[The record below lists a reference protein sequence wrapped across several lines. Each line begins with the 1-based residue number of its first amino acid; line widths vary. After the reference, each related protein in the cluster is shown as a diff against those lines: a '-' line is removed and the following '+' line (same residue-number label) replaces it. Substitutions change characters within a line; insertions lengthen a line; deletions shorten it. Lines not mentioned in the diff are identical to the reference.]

1 MEASEIRKM
10 GDEVRGEDPGR
21 AAELYRQASDLGDA
35 DASSSLG
42 YMYIVGEGVPQDRV
56 TAAEY
61 LKRASDLGNTK
72 AMCNLGSIM
81 MGIDPSQA
89 LALFERA
96 AESGYEKGMI
106 NAATM
111 LRGGNGVAAD
121 PERAVMWLERA
132 AAISTEA
139 AGILAHILRTGEGVF
154 PDKPRAAELYRKAA
168 EAGDPDSQY
177 DLAMMLDAGD
187 GIPVDRV
194 EAERWFRASADQGDN
209 DARLCIGGILYE
221 RGEFSEA
228 EGYFTDA
235 ALDGDVKAMYN
246 LALMLMDG
254 SLGER
259 DENKAME
266 WMEMASDAGFVYAQ
280 SMLGSMLI
288 DRDIG
293 RAETLLRSASDAG
306 EPTAMYN
313 LGALALSGRIEMPDR
328 DAIKLLTASAEAG
341 ICEARDLLMR
351 LSSQGMLR
359 SLVPDQQIIQAG
371 DLVPAGQVL
380 GHESVWTLDY
390 GAVDTEGVRR
400 SGIVVAV
407 ADEERPVTGDVEPRE
422 RERHRF
428 WVGLVC
434 VGVVPSHDCL
444 GDVPEPLVLQAGYE
458 RRGILLRLLPWLVLI
473 GMIGFVALS
482 LKSCSASDEGQV
494 RVGPMAP
501 EAARTDRVEAQTS
514 QEYRKNLARYSE
526 DKAREALEKGESFV
540 APAADVRKKPV
551 PVPVPAP
558 EPRKDTSKPAVPA
571 DPRLSCG
578 HKDPRAPGAA
588 CPCPERACPEKGG
601 KG

>member
-42 YMYIVGEGVPQDRV
+42 YMYIVGEGVPQDTV

-72 AMCNLGSIM
+72 AMCNLGIIM

-89 LALFERA
+89 LTLFERA

-132 AAISTEA
+132 AATSTEA

-154 PDKPRAAELYRKAA
+154 PNKPRAAELYRMAA

-288 DRDIG
+288 NRDIE

-390 GAVDTEGVRR
+390 GAVNTEGVRR
-400 SGIVVAV
+400 PGIVVAV
-407 ADEERPVTGDVEPRE
+407 ADEERPVAGDVEPRE
-422 RERHRF
+422 RERHRLG
-428 WVGLVC
+428 VGLVG
-434 VGVVPSHDCL
+434 VGVVPPHDCL
-444 GDVPEPLVLQAGYE
+444 GDVPEPLVLQKVHDLVAHLPRHDPDALAPVLEGPQDAGRLGE
-458 RRGILLRLLPWLVLI
+458 RLRLPVGVRGHRVVEPGAILV
-473 GMIGFVALS
+473 
-482 LKSCSASDEGQV
+482 
-494 RVGPMAP
+494 VGL
-501 EAARTDRVEAQTS
+501 RTLRIRVEDVVHGHP
-514 QEYRKNLARYSE
+514 EVP
-526 DKAREALEKGESFV
+526 RELL
-540 APAADVRKKPV
+540 
-551 PVPVPAP
+551 
-558 EPRKDTSKPAVPA
+558 PAVIHA
-571 DPRLSCG
+571 DDRQHLLQ
-578 HKDPRAPGAA
+578 DPVYAGARVVQGVVEVEEVEVVL
-588 CPCPERACPEKGG
+588 PHFVPT
-601 KG
+601 

>member
-1 MEASEIRKM
+1 MISMMGNALQVLALLVALVAAFCLIGGVKLRREGLVNVGYLLVFGNALALTGCIAIILTCLLTENYSLAYVVSNYPVTDSALKPLYQVSAVWAGRQGSLLLWTWLISLYAAVVAWRRMRTTDDLSSVALGVTEIIVALFTATLVLSESNNPFM
-10 GDEVRGEDPGR
+10 
-21 AAELYRQASDLGDA
+21 A
-35 DASSSLG
+35 
-42 YMYIVGEGVPQDRV
+42 

-81 MGIDPSQA
+81 MGIDPAQA

-96 AESGYEKGMI
+96 AEAGYEKGMI

-111 LRGGNGVAAD
+111 LRGGNGVAAN

-132 AAISTEA
+132 ASTSTEA

-154 PDKPRAAELYRKAA
+154 PDKPRAAELYRRAA

-187 GIPVDRV
+187 GIPVDRE

-221 RGEFSEA
+221 RGEFAEA

-328 DAIKLLTASAEAG
+328 DARQVSTSAVTPSVPPSRSTTGPASG
-341 ICEARDLLMR
+341 
-351 LSSQGMLR
+351 LR
-359 SLVPDQQIIQAG
+359 
-371 DLVPAGQVL
+371 
-380 GHESVWTLDY
+380 
-390 GAVDTEGVRR
+390 TE
-400 SGIVVAV
+400 
-407 ADEERPVTGDVEPRE
+407 TGKR
-422 RERHRF
+422 
-428 WVGLVC
+428 
-434 VGVVPSHDCL
+434 
-444 GDVPEPLVLQAGYE
+444 
-458 RRGILLRLLPWLVLI
+458 
-473 GMIGFVALS
+473 
-482 LKSCSASDEGQV
+482 
-494 RVGPMAP
+494 
-501 EAARTDRVEAQTS
+501 
-514 QEYRKNLARYSE
+514 
-526 DKAREALEKGESFV
+526 
-540 APAADVRKKPV
+540 
-551 PVPVPAP
+551 
-558 EPRKDTSKPAVPA
+558 
-571 DPRLSCG
+571 
-578 HKDPRAPGAA
+578 
-588 CPCPERACPEKGG
+588 
-601 KG
+601 